1 MKKFLIF
8 LSFFFVWSCIQDEQV
23 VDKTITDCGCELP
36 QEKLP
41 WLKELIKKA
50 ETDKTG
56 NYWGTIWLV
65 KYKGQDLFVTNMMLG
80 SGGIANYVF
89 DCSGNHLIFKRGEGN
104 YCPSD
109 FVGNGHF
116 YVEDETDFGTFFHSM
131 KLDVVVYSTLPL

>member
-1 MKKFLIF
+1 MKKFLTF
-8 LSFFFVWSCIQDEQV
+8 MSFFLVLSCSQEVQV
-23 VDKTITDCGCELP
+23 DTNPITACGCGQA
-36 QEKLP
+36 QENLP

-50 ETDKTG
+50 ETDQTG

-89 DCSGNHLIFKRGEGN
+89 DCSGNHLVFKRGEGS

-116 YVEDETDFGTFFHSM
+116 YVEDDADFGTFFHSM